1 MRLGPGFTPPG
12 VLFYVLL
19 LAGLVAVSRSG
30 QSLVARRL
38 LGIEMSGIRK
48 MFELAGKDS
57 INMGLGEPDFEPAPH
72 IAKALTDAVAA
83 GKNHYGP
90 SLGLP
95 QLREAVATRI
105 KNYRGENVSAQNII
119 ITAGATQALMTVNH
133 TFVDHGDEV
142 LVPDPGFVLYPSQAR
157 LCGGFPIP
165 YSLTA
170 ENKYQPDVDEIQ
182 AKITPRT
189 KLLIINTPSNPTG
202 ACMDKA
208 AVRAVCEVAEDKDIM
223 VVADEVYDFL
233 SYDAP
238 HHSFLSHMD
247 NVIWVNSFSKTYALT
262 GWRLGAIATKREYVK
277 AIETMHYYTVACTPT
292 PIQWACVA
300 ALEGPQT
307 QADNM
312 LAEFR
317 KRRDRITKRLQKMRG
332 LKMQKPG
339 GAFYAFPKYD
349 FDIPSE
355 ELALNLAAKGL
366 ICSPG
371 SAFGRLGEGH
381 LRFSYACSVA
391 KIDAGMDILEAA
403 CEKMPLR
410 N

>member
-1 MRLGPGFTPPG
+1 VAATANGKAP
-12 VLFYVLL
+12 LFYKHLFAATVTPK
-19 LAGLVAVSRSG
+19 GLT
-30 QSLVARRL
+30 ARRL
-38 LGIEMSGIRK
+38 LGVEMSGIRK

-72 IAKALTDAVAA
+72 IQAALADAVAK

-95 QLREAVATRI
+95 QLREAIAHRI
-105 KNYRGENVSAQNII
+105 KDYRGENVSAQNII
-119 ITAGATQALMTVNH
+119 VTMGTTQALMTVNH

-170 ENKYQPDVDEIQ
+170 ENHYQPDVDEIQ

-189 KLLIINTPSNPTG
+189 KLIIVNSPANPTG
-202 ACMDKA
+202 GCMDKRTVQA
-208 AVRAVCEVAEDKDIM
+208 ICEVAEDAGVM

-233 SYDAP
+233 TYDGK

-247 NVIWVNSFSKTYALT
+247 NVIWVNSFSKTYAMT
-262 GWRLGAIATKREYVK
+262 GWRLGCIATKREYVK
-277 AIETMHYYTVACTPT
+277 AIETMHYYTVACPPT
-292 PIQWACVA
+292 PMQWAGVA
-300 ALEGPQT
+300 AIEGT
-307 QADNM
+307 QAPAEAM
-312 LAEFR
+312 LKEFK
-317 KRRDRITKRLQKMRG
+317 KRRDRITKRLQGMRG
-332 LKMQKPG
+332 FRMEKPG
-339 GAFYAFPKYD
+339 GAFYAFPSYD

-355 ELALNLAAKGL
+355 ELALALAPKGL

-371 SAFGRLGEGH
+371 SAFGKLGEGH
-381 LRFSYACSVA
+381 LRFSYACGVDS
-391 KIDAGMDILEAA
+391 IDRGMDILEEM

>member
-1 MRLGPGFTPPG
+1 MAAP
-12 VLFYVLL
+12 
-19 LAGLVAVSRSG
+19 VSPLSQKG
-30 QSLVARRL
+30 LVARRL

-72 IAKALTDAVAA
+72 VQDALDAAVRA

-95 QLREAVATRI
+95 ELRNALANRI
-105 KNYRGENVSAQNII
+105 KDYRHEKVAAQNII
-119 ITAGATQALMTVNH
+119 VTAGATQALMTVNH

-142 LVPDPGFVLYPSQAR
+142 LVPDPGFVLYPAQAR

-165 YSLTA
+165 YSLTL
-170 ENKYQPDVDEIQ
+170 ENKYLPDIDEIQ

-202 ACMDKA
+202 ACMDKG
-208 AVRAVCEVAEDKDIM
+208 AVRSLCEVAEDAGIM

-233 SYDAP
+233 SYDQE

-247 NVIWVNSFSKTYALT
+247 NVVWVNSFSKTYAIT
-262 GWRLGAIATKREYVK
+262 GWRLGCIATKREYVK
-277 AIETMHYYTVACTPT
+277 AIETMHYYTVACPPT
-292 PIQWACVA
+292 PIQWAGVA
-300 ALEGPQT
+300 ALEGPQDH
-307 QADNM
+307 AEAM
-312 LAEFR
+312 LAEFK
-317 KRRDRITKRLQKMRG
+317 KRRDRITKRINKIRGMR
-332 LKMQKPG
+332 MVKPG

-349 FDIPSE
+349 FHIPSE
-355 ELALNLAAKGL
+355 EFALALAPKGL

-381 LRFSYACSVA
+381 LRFSYACGLD
-391 KIDAGMDILEAA
+391 KIDAGMDILEKM
-403 CEKMPLR
+403 CESMPLKD
-410 N
+410 